1 MKRAPGGTDSEVFA
15 RYRGTVTVRF
25 SAALRT
31 AGPEPGHAVGRL
43 YGHDFTAVFLFE
55 SATLTHPG
63 VVVDH
68 DMHEEITGRVADRLH
83 HRDLDRLLDRPAT
96 CEALA
101 DYLATWYVRSARPPG
116 HARLLAVTV
125 TTAAGG
131 HGEIHLPGPGRHAA
145 GRPR

>member
-1 MKRAPGGTDSEVFA
+1 MNNAPEDIDAGAFA

-25 SAALRT
+25 SAALRIAGLEPGET
-31 AGPEPGHAVGRL
+31 AGRL
-43 YGHDFTAVFLFE
+43 HGHDFTAVFLFE
-55 SATLTHPG
+55 SATLTYPG

-68 DMHEEITGRVADRLH
+68 DMRDEITGRITDRLH
-83 HRDLDRLLDRPAT
+83 HRDLDRLLDRAAT

-125 TTAAGG
+125 TTAAGD
-131 HGEIHLPGPGRHAA
+131 HGEIHLPAPRHHPA
-145 GRPR
+145 GGSR